1 MMDRRTFVVAAGGA
15 LWTRVSPSDQLV
27 AGLIGAGSEG
37 KYLLKAFMRDPAV
50 RIGAVCDVYEPH
62 LEAGLA
68 LAGGKARAYRNYK
81 AMLDDKNIQIIII
94 ATPEHWHHRMTLDA
108 LAAGKDVYVEKPLCH
123 TPEEGVELVNA
134 AGKLK
139 CVVQVGMQRRSY
151 DLFLNATKVAAAGTL
166 GSVRMVRSW
175 WLNNQLQ
182 APKKK
187 LEGALDWEQ
196 WQGPAPRRALDAARF
211 FDWRSYAEY
220 SGGIMADQGAHVFD
234 GIHMITGAGYP
245 SAVTASQGRILKPG
259 VNTPERVVVAAEYPE
274 GLLAVFTINY
284 AAMKYQHRNDQL
296 SQFDGDLARLD
307 IGRESFQV
315 FKEGQEETPAMNET
329 SASGFRRAAESHIDN
344 FLQCVRTRAV
354 PRAPMP
360 VGFQAALVVQM
371 ANLSLRHGARVRWN
385 QTAQK
390 VEVQGAG
397 EADGSR
403 GS

>member
-1 MMDRRTFVVAAGGA
+1 MAAG
-15 LWTRVSPSDQLV
+15 VV
-27 AGLIGAGSEG
+27 GAGSEG
-37 KYLLKAFMRDPAV
+37 KYLLTAFKRNPAV
-50 RIGAVCDVYEPH
+50 RIDAVCDVYEPH
-62 LEAGLA
+62 LEAGLS

-108 LAAGKDVYVEKPLCH
+108 MAAGKDIYVEKPLCH
-123 TPEEGVELVNA
+123 TPEEGVELLNA
-134 AGKLK
+134 AKK
-139 CVVQVGMQRRSY
+139 SKSVIQVGMQRRSY
-151 DLFLNATKVAAAGTL
+151 DLFVNARKVVVSGTL

-182 APKKK
+182 APQKK
-187 LEGALDWEQ
+187 LEGPLDWEQ

-234 GIHMITGAGYP
+234 GIHMITGVGYP
-245 SAVTASQGRILKPG
+245 LAVTASQGRILKPG

-274 GLLAVFTINY
+274 DLLAIFTINY
-284 AAMKYQHRNDQL
+284 AAMRYKNRNDQL

-307 IGRESFQV
+307 IGREGFLV
-315 FKEGQEETPAMNET
+315 FKEGQEETPVMNET
-329 SASGFRRAAESHIDN
+329 STIGFRRAAEPHIDN
-344 FLQCVRTRAV
+344 FLECVRTRAV
-354 PRAPMP
+354 PRASMQ

-385 QTAQK
+385 HTAQK
-390 VEVQGAG
+390 VEV
-397 EADGSR
+397 
-403 GS
+403 